1 MFSQYSA
8 LHYWMDFVIDNAY
21 PAGKAIIIFNFVFE
35 GYLLYHVQA
44 ANVISSKVIGC
55 FIKQNI
61 LISR

>member
-35 GYLLYHVQA
+35 GYLLYHV
-44 ANVISSKVIGC
+44 
-55 FIKQNI
+55 
-61 LISR
+61 